1 MTPERAGQIL
11 QLGRPWTATAIK
23 KAYKKQAKTAH
34 PDKPGGS
41 EAAFNEVA
49 RARAVLDDYL
59 ERLAKTGSGDASESR
74 DWDAWA
80 PPEEWETEE
89 EPADEK
95 PLSAWFE
102 VLSVRVEGHPRI
114 AVAFRNA
121 QLVELEKKT
130 LNKFGEA
137 IERHFLIGITPVSP
151 IELPGQ
157 LVEVVLREKG
167 DTTSAPSVFVRKI
180 VQRSHDKKNR
190 VTAFWI
196 DPLAEPVVSEVNTSD
211 FSYEA
216 QGVGVDRGPSPV
228 HDHWRP
234 GESFDGSDFW
244 P

>member
-1 MTPERAGQIL
+1 MTPEKAGQIL
-11 QLGRPWTATAIK
+11 KLSRPWTDRAIK
-23 KAYKKQAKTAH
+23 RAYRERAKAVH

-41 EAAFNEVA
+41 EEAFNEVA

-59 ERLAKTGSGDASESR
+59 DRLAKTGSGEATEER

-80 PPEEWETEE
+80 PPGEWESEE
-89 EPADEK
+89 EVDDA

-114 AVAFRNA
+114 EVAFRDA
-121 QLVELEKKT
+121 QLVELEKKI

-137 IERHFLIGITPVSP
+137 IERHFLIGITPVAP

-167 DTTSAPSVFVRKI
+167 NTRAPPSVFVRKI
-180 VQRSHDKKNR
+180 VQRSHNKKGG

-196 DPLAEPVVSEVNTSD
+196 DPLEEPVISEVNTSD

-216 QGVGVDRGPSPV
+216 QGVDPHPAPV

-234 GESFDGSDFW
+234 FDGSDYW